1 MSTET
6 QNPAAGMAAEL
17 PMQIISQYI
26 RDVSFE
32 NPGAPQSLDFSKTGQ
47 PDMDV
52 NIGLDAR
59 KLPEGDDMYEVA
71 LSARAQ
77 AITGGQAMF
86 IVEIQYGLV
95 VKIDQS
101 KVPEDQIHPMLFIE
115 VPRHAFPFVR
125 QVIANLVAQGGF
137 PPLFLTPIDF
147 HKLYLDRFAEDLKQQ
162 QGAKQTAEN
171 AQGDTEKTT
180 VN

>member
-1 MSTET
+1 MSTENNAQE
-6 QNPAAGMAAEL
+6 QNQGMAAEL
-17 PMQIISQYI
+17 PLQIVSQYI

-32 NPGAPQSLDFSKTGQ
+32 NPGAPDSLDFSKTGQ

-59 KLPEGDDMYEVA
+59 KLPEGDNMYEVA

-77 AITGGQAMF
+77 AIAGGQALF

-95 VKIDQS
+95 VQVDAQR
-101 KVPEDQIHPMLFIE
+101 VPEDQIHPMLFIE

-125 QVIANLVAQGGF
+125 QIVANLVAQGGF

-147 HKLYLDRFAEDLKQQ
+147 QKLYIDRFADDLKQQ
-162 QGAKQTAEN
+162 QDAKAAASSEDEKQT
-171 AQGDTEKTT
+171 